1 MDINISST
9 TSDVCIDTEIFHKM
23 RFIYNALEDGWTV
36 SAQNNKYVFTKKHE
50 NKKEIYLENYLK
62 NFIEKNIDINNL
74 IN

>member
-1 MDINISST
+1 
-9 TSDVCIDTEIFHKM
+9 M
-23 RFIYNALEDGWTV
+23 RFIYNALDDGWTV